1 MIYLNNLETT
11 EKYIILNDTV
21 IGRSDM
27 RKQLRR
33 ETTSDFIEITN
44 ADVSRI
50 HAKIIQIN
58 NQYLIQDLNSTNG
71 TFLNNKRL
79 IPGVMYPLKDQS
91 CIKLGESS
99 FQVTIEESHA
109 NLSANNNA
117 PVAGTSTKFDYSRT
131 VSLLAEEEEQPD
143 VSMVMDASQIINE
156 LRGKADKKIE
166 NYDEVV
172 KRLQVMIDVSIAL
185 GESQDKDEL
194 LKKITDSIFEIFPQ
208 AGRVIIIIH
217 NDKTGKSTPLTAI
230 DNEGNILTDISISTT
245 IINEVLDKKHSLLL
259 MDAMSDSRFKHQ
271 DSIVDLSLKSV
282 MCAPL
287 IFNKQVLGFIQIDTK
302 EGSSI
307 FSKEDLQVLTGIA
320 SQAAIALKNSQLF
333 EEIES
338 LFEGFVRASV
348 QAIEARDPETA
359 GHSFRV
365 ADYTEKL
372 AMVVDSTDKHGL
384 KDTFFS
390 RQQMQEIR
398 YAALLHD
405 FGKVGVREHVLTK
418 AKKLYP
424 HELELV
430 KQRFKY
436 AKICLENK
444 FYKKLIDKN
453 IEKQYSVTE
462 FYAEKT
468 NIEKQLKEEVNRL
481 GSFLDKV
488 TLINEP
494 ERLNEE
500 LQKDLEDIYQYQF
513 IEEDKPT
520 NLLTEFEFS
529 ILGLTY
535 GSLNPE
541 ERVEIESHVSHTF
554 AFLQLIPWTGPLSN
568 VPDIAHAHHERLD
581 GTGYPQGLSSDE
593 IPVQSKIMAIT
604 DVYDALT
611 AGDRP
616 YRKGVQAEHALEI
629 IEQEVSKGK
638 LDEKLFRIFVE
649 SKSYQLD

>member
-1 MIYLNNLETT
+1 MLYLKDFETDIEYT
-11 EKYIILNDTV
+11 ITKDTV
-21 IGRSDM
+21 IGRADM
-27 RKQLRR
+27 RKKLRR
-33 ETTSDFIEITN
+33 ETSSDYLEIAN
-44 ADVSRI
+44 ADISRI
-50 HAKIIQIN
+50 HAKIIRIN
-58 NQYLIQDLNSTNG
+58 DQYLIQDQNSTNG
-71 TFLNNKRL
+71 TFLDGKRL
-79 IPGVMYPLKDQS
+79 LPGVMHP
-91 CIKLGESS
+91 IKNRSYINLGKTR
-99 FQVTIEESHA
+99 FDIELENSQA
-109 NLSANNNA
+109 NLVTDDNKNPTDTTRNLHHSKA
-117 PVAGTSTKFDYSRT
+117 
-131 VSLLAEEEEQPD
+131 VSLLTEASEQPD

-156 LRGKADKKIE
+156 LRGKTDKKID
-166 NYDEVV
+166 NYDEVL
-172 KRLQVMIDVSIAL
+172 KRLQAMIDVSIAL

-194 LKKITDSIFEIFPQ
+194 LNKITDSIFKIFPQ

-217 NDKTGKSTPLTAI
+217 SDKTNKSTPLTAV
-230 DNEGNILTDISISTT
+230 DNEGNVLTDISISTT
-245 IINEVLDKKHSLLL
+245 IINEVLEQKHSLLL

-271 DSIVDLSLKSV
+271 DSVVDLSLKSV

-287 IFNKQVLGFIQIDTK
+287 LFNKQVLGFIQVDTK

-307 FSKEDLQVLTGIA
+307 FSKEDLQVLTGIS
-320 SQAAIALKNSQLF
+320 SQVAIALKNSQLF

-372 AMVVDSTDKHGL
+372 AIIVDSTDKHGL
-384 KDTFFS
+384 KDTMFD
-390 RQQMQEIR
+390 RQQMREIR

-424 HELELV
+424 HELELI

-436 AKICLENK
+436 AKACLENK
-444 FYKKLIDKN
+444 LYKNLIDKN
-453 IEKQYSVTE
+453 IDKHLSVTE

-468 NIEKQLKEEVNRL
+468 SIDNQLKEEVDRL
-481 GSFLDKV
+481 GSFLNKI
-488 TLINEP
+488 TRINEP
-494 ERLNEE
+494 ERLSEE
-500 LQKDLEDIYQYQF
+500 LEKDLEGIYQYRF
-513 IEEDKPT
+513 LDEDKSA
-520 NLLTEFEFS
+520 NLITEFEFS
-529 ILGLTY
+529 LLGLTY

-554 AFLQLIPWTGPLSN
+554 AFLQLIPWTGTLSN

-581 GTGYPQGLSSDE
+581 GTGYPQGLSSEE

-616 YRKGVQAEHALEI
+616 YRSGVPTEHALEI
-629 IEQEVSKGK
+629 IEQEVGKGK
-638 LDEKLFRIFVE
+638 LDETLFRIFVE

>member
-1 MIYLNNLETT
+1 MLYLKDFETDIEYT
-11 EKYIILNDTV
+11 ITKDTV
-21 IGRSDM
+21 IGRADM
-27 RKQLRR
+27 RKKLRR
-33 ETTSDFIEITN
+33 ETSSDYLEIAN
-44 ADVSRI
+44 ADISRI
-50 HAKIIQIN
+50 HAKIIRIN
-58 NQYLIQDLNSTNG
+58 DQYLIQDQNSTNG
-71 TFLNNKRL
+71 TFLDGKRL
-79 IPGVMYPLKDQS
+79 LPGVMHP
-91 CIKLGESS
+91 IKNRSYINLGKTR
-99 FQVTIEESHA
+99 FDIELENSQA
-109 NLSANNNA
+109 NLVTDDNKNPTDTTRNLHNSKA
-117 PVAGTSTKFDYSRT
+117 
-131 VSLLAEEEEQPD
+131 VSLLTEASEQPD

-156 LRGKADKKIE
+156 LRGKTDKKID
-166 NYDEVV
+166 NYDEVL
-172 KRLQVMIDVSIAL
+172 KRLQAMIDVSIAL

-194 LKKITDSIFEIFPQ
+194 LNKITDSIFKIFPQ

-217 NDKTGKSTPLTAI
+217 SDKTNKSTPLTAV
-230 DNEGNILTDISISTT
+230 DNEGNVLTDISISTT
-245 IINEVLDKKHSLLL
+245 IINEVLEQKHSLLL

-271 DSIVDLSLKSV
+271 DSVVDLSLKSV
-282 MCAPL
+282 MCTPL
-287 IFNKQVLGFIQIDTK
+287 LFNKQVLGFIQVDTK

-307 FSKEDLQVLTGIA
+307 FSKEDLQVLTGIS
-320 SQAAIALKNSQLF
+320 SQVAIALKNSQLF

-372 AMVVDSTDKHGL
+372 AIIVDSTDKHGL
-384 KDTFFS
+384 KDTMFD
-390 RQQMQEIR
+390 RQQMREIR

-424 HELELV
+424 HELELI

-436 AKICLENK
+436 AKACLENK
-444 FYKKLIDKN
+444 LYKNLIDKN
-453 IEKQYSVTE
+453 IDKHLSVTE

-468 NIEKQLKEEVNRL
+468 SIDNQLKEEVDRL
-481 GSFLDKV
+481 GSFLNKI
-488 TLINEP
+488 TRINEP
-494 ERLNEE
+494 ERLSEE
-500 LQKDLEDIYQYQF
+500 LEKDLEGIYQYRF
-513 IEEDKPT
+513 LDEDKSA
-520 NLLTEFEFS
+520 NLITEFEFS
-529 ILGLTY
+529 LLGLTY

-554 AFLQLIPWTGPLSN
+554 AFLQLIPWTGTLSN

-616 YRKGVQAEHALEI
+616 YRSGVPTEHALEI
-629 IEQEVSKGK
+629 IEQEVGKGK
-638 LDEKLFRIFVE
+638 LDETLFRIFVE